1 MGRFGESA
9 ERGRH
14 PASLPRRAWLLGVQ
28 SSLLRAWPARGGRV
42 DSAAVRASLR
52 VLGFLLLASGCATV
66 APKPPPPTVAFPA
79 VTVEGDP
86 RLARMNDE
94 ELFAEGSAAFSA
106 GELER
111 AELLFARL
119 LTAFPNSRHAP
130 SASFKAGLCSE
141 QLERWPEAQAR
152 FAAVSDPA
160 RGTGEALEAAF
171 RLAEVDYQLGDYDEA
186 SKLLAVIAA
195 RTDLGLDTRIKAR
208 VQQGICEVEQGALDR
223 AETTLRL
230 ALSAW
235 RSATHPRDLDDY
247 YPAQAEFFLGEI
259 YRLHEEAVT
268 LDPNQTAEELGRQ
281 LEYKAELL
289 LSAQGHYLR
298 AIRVGNGYWATA
310 AGAEVG
316 ALYEGMYR
324 YLAQAPTPTEL
335 DAEATTIYRQE
346 VKKKIRVLLT
356 KAISIYES
364 TLDAADRLGT
374 RGTFVERS
382 RAGLERLKA
391 LLVAQDKD
399 AELPAGELPPAQGQ
413 PPRHPDHLTP
423 HSERAAPAS
432 GAGAG

>member
-1 MGRFGESA
+1 
-9 ERGRH
+9 
-14 PASLPRRAWLLGVQ
+14 
-28 SSLLRAWPARGGRV
+28 
-42 DSAAVRASLR
+42 VRAPLL
-52 VLGFLLLASGCATV
+52 VLGLTLLASGCATLG
-66 APKPPPPTVAFPA
+66 PKPEPRPTRTFPA
-79 VTVEGDP
+79 ITVEGDP

-94 ELFAEGSAAFSA
+94 ELFAEGTAAYSA

-111 AELLFARL
+111 AELLFVRL
-119 LTAFPNSRHAP
+119 LTAFPDSRHAAA
-130 SASFKAGLCSE
+130 ASYKAGLCAE
-141 QLERWPEAQAR
+141 QLGRWPDARAR
-152 FAAVSDPA
+152 FAAVANPE

-171 RLAEVDYQLGDYDEA
+171 RLAEVDYQLGEYQEA
-186 SKLLAVIAA
+186 AQLLAAIAGRA
-195 RTDLGLDTRIKAR
+195 ELGLDTRIKAR
-208 VQQGICEVEQGALDR
+208 VQQGICEVELGGLDR
-223 AETTLRL
+223 AETTLRQ
-230 ALSAW
+230 ALSDW
-235 RSATHPRDLDDY
+235 QGATHPRDLDDY

-259 YRLHEEAVT
+259 YRLHEEDVR

-324 YLAQAPTPTEL
+324 YLSQAPTPVEL
-335 DAEATTIYRQE
+335 DAEATEIYRQE

-374 RGTFVERS
+374 QGAFVEKS

-391 LLVAQDKD
+391 LLVAQDRD
-399 AELPAGELPPAQGQ
+399 QELPGQDAPPAQPQ
-413 PPRHPDHLTP
+413 PARHPDRLTP
-423 HSERAAPAS
+423 QPESTAPAPDDRVR
-432 GAGAG
+432 AG